1 MARTGVFICHCGA
14 NIAGK
19 VDVEKVAEEAINI
32 PGVVYASHQ
41 KYSCSESGQ
50 KVIIDAIVENKIDRV
65 VIGSCSPKMHENTF
79 RKTVQQ
85 AGLNSYMLEIANLR
99 EHVSWVTADR
109 EDATKKA
116 FDLVKAAVG
125 KVQGAKPLVPG
136 QVPVEKRALVIG
148 GGIAG
153 IQAALDIAGM
163 GYEVVMVEREP
174 SIGGRMA
181 QLDKT
186 FPTLDCSAC
195 ILSPRMVD
203 VAQHPNIKLYTYSEV
218 ENVNGYVGNFNVT
231 IRKKARY
238 VDEKICTGCLECLTK
253 CPLKKKL
260 KNEFEMGKAPRGSI
274 YVPFAQAVPKVP
286 VIEKETCQ
294 YLNSPDPDTVEVKEG
309 EKKPKR
315 KCGVC
320 AKVCTQGAI
329 DYDMQDELINEK
341 FGAIVLATGFNPFD
355 TSKYGEYGAGQIP
368 DVITA
373 LDFERMVN
381 SSGPTEGKI
390 VRPSNGEKPKRV
402 VFIQCVGSR
411 DEAKGV
417 PYCSR
422 ICCMFTAKQAI
433 LVREKMPDAEVY
445 VFYMD
450 IRAAGKGYEEFVMRA
465 QREYGANYVRGRVS
479 KIYEEDGHLVLK
491 AADTIAGMPVEME
504 ADMVVLATGSV
515 AREDSTELANAI
527 GITTDNYGF
536 ISEVHPKLK
545 PVEVPREGVFACGAA
560 LSPRDIPDTVA
571 TAGAVAAKV
580 GVLFSNDILMSDPM
594 VAEIDALQCV
604 ACGACINVCPY
615 SAITMEEFRGKKFA
629 KVNEA
634 MCQGCGTCT
643 AACRPGAAQLKGY
656 TDEQILKSVEAVLQW

>member
-19 VDVEKVAEEAINI
+19 VDVAKVAEEAVNL
-32 PGVVYASHQ
+32 PGVVYTGHQ
-41 KYSCSESGQ
+41 KYSCSEAGQ
-50 KVIIDAIVENKIDRV
+50 KVIIDAIKENKLDRV

-85 AGLNSYMLEIANLR
+85 AGLNAYMLEIANLR
-99 EHVSWVTADR
+99 EHVSWVTGDK
-109 EDATKKA
+109 EEATAKA
-116 FDLVKAAVG
+116 FDLIKAAVG
-125 KVQGAKPLVPG
+125 KVTFAKPLTPG
-136 QVPVEKRALVIG
+136 QVPVTKRALVIG

-153 IQAALDIAGM
+153 IQASLDIAGM

-203 VAQHPNIKLYTYSEV
+203 IAQHPKIKLYTYSEV
-218 ENVNGYVGNFNVT
+218 ETVNGYVGNFNVT
-231 IRKKARY
+231 IRKKARF
-238 VDEKICTGCLECLTK
+238 VDEKLCTGCLECIGK

-260 KNEFEMGKAPRGSI
+260 KNKFENFRAPRGAI

-294 YLNSPDPDTVEVKEG
+294 YLNSPDPDTIEVKEG

-315 KCGVC
+315 KCGAC
-320 AKVCTQGAI
+320 AKACAQGAI
-329 DYDMQDELINEK
+329 NYDMQDELINET
-341 FGAIVLATGFNPFD
+341 FGAIVIATGFNLFD
-355 TSKYGEYGAGQIP
+355 HSKYGEYGGGQLP
-368 DVITA
+368 DVITG

-390 VRPSNGEKPKRV
+390 VRPSNGEKPKRI

-422 ICCMFTAKQAI
+422 ICCMYTAKHTI
-433 LVREKMPDAEVY
+433 LVHEKVPDAEVY

-450 IRAAGKGYEEFVMRA
+450 IRAAGKGYEEFVLRA
-465 QREYGANYVRGRVS
+465 QREYGANYIRGRVS
-479 KIYEEDGHLVLK
+479 RIYEEDGHMTIK
-491 AADTIAGMPVEME
+491 AADTLAGMPIEMA
-504 ADMVVLATGSV
+504 ADMVVLATGSI
-515 AREDSTELANAI
+515 AREDSVEFANTI
-527 GITTDNYGF
+527 GITTDTYGF
-536 ISEVHPKLK
+536 ISETHPKLK

-594 VAEIDALQCV
+594 VAEIDPMKCV
-604 ACGACINVCPY
+604 ACGACVAVCPY

-634 MCQGCGTCT
+634 MCQGCGTCS
-643 AACRPGAAQLKGY
+643 AACRPGAAQLKGV
-656 TDEQILKSVEAVLQW
+656 TDEQILKSIEAVLQW

>member
-1 MARTGVFICHCGA
+1 MSRVGVFICHCGA

-19 VDVEKVAEEAINI
+19 VDVAKVSDDAINI
-32 PGVVYASHQ
+32 PGVVYSSHQ
-41 KYSCSESGQ
+41 KYSCSEAGQ
-50 KVIIDAIVENKIDRV
+50 KVIIDAIKENHIDKV

-79 RKTVQQ
+79 RKTIEQ
-85 AGLNSYMLEIANLR
+85 AGLNPYMLEIANLR
-99 EHVSWVTADR
+99 EHVSWVTADK
-109 EDATKKA
+109 DSATRKA

-125 KVQGAKPLVPG
+125 KVSFAKPLTPG
-136 QVPVEKRALVIG
+136 QVTVEKRALVIG

-153 IQAALDIAGM
+153 IQAALDIANM
-163 GYEVVMVEREP
+163 GYEVVMVEKEP

-203 VAQHPNIKLYTYSEV
+203 VAQHPNIRLLTYSEV

-231 IRKKARY
+231 IRKKAKF
-238 VDEKICTGCLECLTK
+238 VDESICTGCLECVTK
-253 CPLKKKL
+253 CPLKKKIP
-260 KNEFEMGKAPRGSI
+260 NEFENGKAPRGAI

-286 VIEKETCQ
+286 VIDKEHCQ
-294 YLNSPDPDTVEVKEG
+294 WLLSPDPDTIEVAEG

-320 AKVCTQGAI
+320 QKKCEQGAI
-329 DYDMQDELINEK
+329 NFEMEDELINEK
-341 FGAIVLATGFNPFD
+341 FGAIVLATGFNLFD
-355 TSKYGEYGAGQIP
+355 QKKYGEYGAGEIP
-368 DVITA
+368 DVITG

-390 VRPSNGEKPKRV
+390 VRPSNGEKPKKV
-402 VFIQCVGSR
+402 AFIQCVGSR

-422 ICCMFTAKQAI
+422 ICCMYTAKQAI
-433 LVREKMPDAEVY
+433 LVREKLPDAEVY

-450 IRAAGKGYEEFVMRA
+450 IRAAGKGYEEFVLRA

-479 KIYEEDGHLVLK
+479 RIYEQDGHLVLK
-491 AADTIAGMPVEME
+491 AADTILGMPLEME
-504 ADMVVLATGSV
+504 ADMVILATGSI
-515 AREDSTELANAI
+515 AREDSVALANTI
-527 GITTDNYGF
+527 GITTDAYGF

-594 VAEIDALQCV
+594 VANIDPMICV
-604 ACGACINVCPY
+604 ACGACVEVCPY

-634 MCQGCGTCT
+634 MCQGCGTCS
-643 AACRPGAAQLKGY
+643 AACRPGAAQLRGQ
-656 TDEQILKSVEAVLQW
+656 TDEQILKSIEAVLQW